1 MNPSNENIDEKIN
14 VEQHNAICYAGIA
27 RTAVRMGD
35 MGRGFQIANELTDKN
50 LIIEIAG
57 VCENMK
63 QWTEAA
69 KLYQKGGLVEKAASI
84 YIQMGMFAQANPL
97 IDKITSPNILQMVAK
112 AKEAEKL
119 YREAEK
125 AYEKANDWENIIRLN
140 LDHLDNPER
149 AKNIFREKC

>member
-1 MNPSNENIDEKIN
+1 MDLQDWFAALKLAKQIAPEKEPLICRKLASQVENQNNTAEAQKLYERAYMNPSNENIDEKIN

-84 YIQMGMFAQANPL
+84 YIQMGMFA
-97 IDKITSPNILQMVAK
+97 
-112 AKEAEKL
+112 
-119 YREAEK
+119 
-125 AYEKANDWENIIRLN
+125 
-140 LDHLDNPER
+140 
-149 AKNIFREKC
+149 